1 MKIVD
6 NFLSETYFNSLQSY
20 ISSSTTQ
27 PWYYNDNISINKKT
41 NDLGGFGFSYTILK
55 CKGEYLESYYDKY
68 IESGSYTLR
77 TLKRFLFEMRAVT
90 GCDKIL
96 RSRMD
101 MTVYSGK
108 SKILEPHTDYKYP
121 HTACIFYVND
131 SDGNTVI
138 YDQVY
143 NDKDGCNQELTIKEE
158 IEPKANRLVVFDGMH
173 IHTGHTPS
181 KHNNRVL
188 INSNFV

>member
-1 MKIVD
+1 MKIFD
-6 NFLSETYFNSLQSY
+6 NFLSETYFNRLQSY
-20 ISSSTTQ
+20 ILSDRTQ
-27 PWYYNDNISINKKT
+27 PWYYNENISLNKSS
-41 NDLGGFGFSYTILK
+41 NDLGRFGFSFNIIRSK
-55 CKGEYLESYYDKY
+55 ARSLESYYDKT
-68 IESGSYTLR
+68 IESQNYTLEI
-77 TLKRFLFEMRAVT
+77 LKKFLFGIQVVT

-101 MTVYSGK
+101 LTVYSGK
-108 SKILEPHTDYKYP
+108 SKLLEPHTDYKYP
-121 HTACIFYVND
+121 HTTCIFYVND

-138 YDQVY
+138 YDQMY
-143 NDKDGCNQELTIKEE
+143 NDEDKYNQELTIKKE
-158 IEPKANRLVVFDGMH
+158 IEPKANRLLVFDGMH